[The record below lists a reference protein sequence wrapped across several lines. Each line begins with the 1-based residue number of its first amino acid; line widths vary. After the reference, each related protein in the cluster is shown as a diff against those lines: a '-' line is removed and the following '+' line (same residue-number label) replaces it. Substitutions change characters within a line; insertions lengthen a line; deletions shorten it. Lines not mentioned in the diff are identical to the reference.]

1 MKNINQLKDA
11 FDMAGQKVQDLEDKR
26 AQIVIDLGKDE
37 TSHSVDEITKLN
49 ASLKNAKINQELAK
63 SAYEDA
69 QANLKSQPI
78 NKKPLPVNTKG
89 NVDKDAIKNQFV
101 KEFKNMIT
109 SGTTGTGNGG
119 LTIPDD
125 VQQQIRTLVRQQ
137 FSLQSIVNVES
148 VTTTHGS
155 RTYEKLADITPLVEL
170 DEDGKAIGNN
180 DDPELTVVKYL
191 IHEYAG
197 INTATNS
204 LLKDTVANILQWL
217 TNWIAKKVVV
227 TRNLKILEVMNKAPK
242 KPTIAKFDD
251 VKDLENNTLDPA
263 IESASSFLTNQ
274 SGYNILSKLK
284 DAEGRYLMQPDVTQ
298 PDRYLIDGKP
308 VLRIA
313 DKWLPDVSGSHPLY
327 FGDFKQAITLFD
339 RENME
344 LTTTNIGG
352 GAFETNTTKVRV
364 IDRFDVEMVDDG
376 AIAVGSFKT
385 VADQTQG
392 TANTGK

>member
-1 MKNINQLKDA
+1 MNINQLKDA
-11 FDMAGQKVQDLEDKR
+11 FDMSGQKVQDLEDKR

-37 TSHSVDEITKLN
+37 TSHSIDEITKLN
-49 ASLKNAKINQELAK
+49 ISLKNAKINQELAK

-69 QANLKSQPI
+69 RANLNAEPV
-78 NKKPLPVNTKG
+78 NKKPLPVTDKG
-89 NVDKDAIKNQFV
+89 NLDKDAIKNQFV

-170 DEDGKAIGNN
+170 DEDGKAIGDN

-263 IESASSFLTNQ
+263 IESTSSFLTNQ
-274 SGYNILSKLK
+274 SGYNVLSKLK
-284 DAEGRYLMQPDVTQ
+284 DADGRYLMQPDVTQ

-385 VADQTQG
+385 VADQTKG
-392 TANTGK
+392 TTDTGK

>member
-1 MKNINQLKDA
+1 MNINQLKDA
-11 FDMAGQKVQDLEDKR
+11 FDMSGQKVQDLEDKR
-26 AQIVIDLGKDE
+26 AQIVIDLRKDE
-37 TSHSVDEITKLN
+37 TSHSIDEITKLN
-49 ASLKNAKINQELAK
+49 ISLKNAKINQELAK

-69 QANLKSQPI
+69 RANLNAEPV
-78 NKKPLPVNTKG
+78 NKKPLPVNDKG
-89 NVDKDAIKNQFV
+89 NLDKDAIKNQFV
-101 KEFKNMIT
+101 NEFKNMIT

-170 DEDGKAIGNN
+170 DEDGKAIGDN

-263 IESASSFLTNQ
+263 IESTSSFLTNQ
-274 SGYNILSKLK
+274 SGYNVLSKLK
-284 DAEGRYLMQPDVTQ
+284 DADGRYLMQPDVTQ

-392 TANTGK
+392 TADTGK

>member
-1 MKNINQLKDA
+1 MNINQLKDA

-26 AQIVIDLGKDE
+26 AQIVIDLGQDE
-37 TSHSVDEITKLN
+37 TSHSIDEVTKLN
-49 ASLKNAKINQELAK
+49 TSLKNAKMNQELAK

-69 QANLKSQPI
+69 RANLNVEPV
-78 NKKPLPVNTKG
+78 NKKPLPVNDKG
-89 NVDKDAIKNQFV
+89 NIDKDAIKNQFV

-170 DEDGKAIGNN
+170 DEDGKAIGDN

-263 IESASSFLTNQ
+263 IESTSSFITNQ

-308 VLRIA
+308 VVRIA

-364 IDRFDVEMVDDG
+364 IDRFDVQLIDDG
-376 AIAVGSFKT
+376 AFAVGSFKT
-385 VADQTQG
+385 VANQTQG
-392 TANTGK
+392 TPDTGR

>member
-1 MKNINQLKDA
+1 MNINQLKDA

-69 QANLKSQPI
+69 RADLNAEPV
-78 NKKPLPVNTKG
+78 NKKPLPVNDKG
-89 NVDKDAIKNQFV
+89 NLDKDAIKNQFV

-109 SGTTGTGNGG
+109 SGTTGAGNGG

-170 DEDGKAIGNN
+170 DEDGKAIGDN

-263 IESASSFLTNQ
+263 IESTSSFLTNQ
-274 SGYNILSKLK
+274 SGYNVLSKLK
-284 DAEGRYLMQPDVTQ
+284 DADGRYLMQPDVTQ

-313 DKWLPDVSGSHPLY
+313 DKWLSDVSGSHPLY

-385 VADQTQG
+385 VADQTKG
-392 TANTGK
+392 TADTGK

>member
-1 MKNINQLKDA
+1 MNINQLKDA

-69 QANLKSQPI
+69 RADLNAEPV
-78 NKKPLPVNTKG
+78 NKKPLPVNDKG
-89 NVDKDAIKNQFV
+89 NLDKDAIKNQFV

-109 SGTTGTGNGG
+109 SGTTGAGNGG

-170 DEDGKAIGNN
+170 DEDGKAIGDN
-180 DDPELTVVKYL
+180 DDPELIVVKYL

-227 TRNLKILEVMNKAPK
+227 TRNLKILEVLNKAPK

-263 IESASSFLTNQ
+263 IERTSSFLTNQ
-274 SGYNILSKLK
+274 SGYNVLSKLK
-284 DAEGRYLMQPDVTQ
+284 DADGRYLMQPNVTQ

-385 VADQTQG
+385 VADQTKG
-392 TANTGK
+392 TADTGK

>member
-1 MKNINQLKDA
+1 MNINQLKDA

-26 AQIVIDLGKDE
+26 AQIVVDLGKDE

-170 DEDGKAIGNN
+170 DEDGKAIGDN

-263 IESASSFLTNQ
+263 IESTSSFLTNQ
-274 SGYNILSKLK
+274 SGYNVLSKLK
-284 DAEGRYLMQPDVTQ
+284 DADGRYLMQPDVTQ

-392 TANTGK
+392 TADTGK

>member
-1 MKNINQLKDA
+1 MNINQLKDA
-11 FDMAGQKVQDLEDKR
+11 CDMAGQKVQDLEDKR

-49 ASLKNAKINQELAK
+49 ASLKNAKITQELAK

-89 NVDKDAIKNQFV
+89 NVDKNAIRNQFV

-148 VTTTHGS
+148 VATDHGS

-170 DEDGKAIGNN
+170 DEDGKAIGDN

-227 TRNLKILEVMNKAPK
+227 TRNLKILEVMDKAPK

-263 IESASSFLTNQ
+263 IESTSSFLTNQ

-364 IDRFDVEMVDDG
+364 IDRFDVQLIDDG
-376 AIAVGSFKT
+376 AFAVGSFKT
-385 VADQTQG
+385 VANQTQG
-392 TANTGK
+392 TADTGK

>member
-1 MKNINQLKDA
+1 MNINQLKDA

-170 DEDGKAIGNN
+170 DEDGKAIGDN

-263 IESASSFLTNQ
+263 IESTSSFLTNQ
-274 SGYNILSKLK
+274 SGYNVLSKLK
-284 DAEGRYLMQPDVTQ
+284 DADGRYLMQPDVTQ

-376 AIAVGSFKT
+376 AIAVESFKT

-392 TANTGK
+392 TADTGK

>member
-1 MKNINQLKDA
+1 MNINQLKDA

-26 AQIVIDLGKDE
+26 AQIVVDLGKDE

-78 NKKPLPVNTKG
+78 NKKPLPVDTKG

-170 DEDGKAIGNN
+170 DEDGKAIGDN

-227 TRNLKILEVMNKAPK
+227 TRNLK
-242 KPTIAKFDD
+242 F
-251 VKDLENNTLDPA
+251 
-263 IESASSFLTNQ
+263 
-274 SGYNILSKLK
+274 
-284 DAEGRYLMQPDVTQ
+284 
-298 PDRYLIDGKP
+298 
-308 VLRIA
+308 
-313 DKWLPDVSGSHPLY
+313 
-327 FGDFKQAITLFD
+327 
-339 RENME
+339 
-344 LTTTNIGG
+344 
-352 GAFETNTTKVRV
+352 
-364 IDRFDVEMVDDG
+364 
-376 AIAVGSFKT
+376 
-385 VADQTQG
+385 
-392 TANTGK
+392 

>member
-1 MKNINQLKDA
+1 MNINQLKDA

-170 DEDGKAIGNN
+170 DEDGKAIGDN

-263 IESASSFLTNQ
+263 IESTSSFLTNQ
-274 SGYNILSKLK
+274 SGYNVLSKLK
-284 DAEGRYLMQPDVTQ
+284 DADGRYLMQPDVTQ

-376 AIAVGSFKT
+376 AIAVGSFKA
-385 VADQTQG
+385 VADQTKG
-392 TANTGK
+392 TADTSK

>member
-1 MKNINQLKDA
+1 MNINQLKDA

-37 TSHSVDEITKLN
+37 TSHSIDEIAKLN
-49 ASLKNAKINQELAK
+49 TSLKNAKINQELAK

-69 QANLKSQPI
+69 RADLNAEPV
-78 NKKPLPVNTKG
+78 NKKPLPVNDKG
-89 NVDKDAIKNQFV
+89 NLDKDAIKNQFV

-109 SGTTGTGNGG
+109 SGTTGAGNGG

-170 DEDGKAIGNN
+170 DEDGKAIGDN

-263 IESASSFLTNQ
+263 IESTSSFLTNQ
-274 SGYNILSKLK
+274 SGYNVLSKLK
-284 DAEGRYLMQPDVTQ
+284 DADGRYLMQPDVTQ

-385 VADQTQG
+385 VADQTKG
-392 TANTGK
+392 TTDTGK

>member
-1 MKNINQLKDA
+1 MNINQLKDA

-170 DEDGKAIGNN
+170 DEDGKAIGDN

-263 IESASSFLTNQ
+263 IESTSSFLTNQ
-274 SGYNILSKLK
+274 SGYNVLSKLK
-284 DAEGRYLMQPDVTQ
+284 DADGRYLMQPDVTQ

-364 IDRFDVEMVDDG
+364 IDRFDVQLIDDG
-376 AIAVGSFKT
+376 AFAVGSFKA
-385 VADQTQG
+385 VANQTQG
-392 TANTGK
+392 TADTGK

>member
-1 MKNINQLKDA
+1 MNINQLKDA

-26 AQIVIDLGKDE
+26 AQIVVDLGKDE

-125 VQQQIRTLVRQQ
+125 VQQQIRTLARQQ

-170 DEDGKAIGNN
+170 DEDGKAIGDN

-263 IESASSFLTNQ
+263 IESTSSFLTNQ
-274 SGYNILSKLK
+274 SGYNVLSKLK
-284 DAEGRYLMQPDVTQ
+284 DADGRYLMQPDVTQ

-385 VADQTQG
+385 VANQTQG
-392 TANTGK
+392 TVDTGK

>member
-1 MKNINQLKDA
+1 MNINQLKDA
-11 FDMAGQKVQDLEDKR
+11 FDKAGEKVQDLEDKR

-37 TSHSVDEITKLN
+37 TSHSIDEITKLN
-49 ASLKNAKINQELAK
+49 TSLKNAKMNQELAK

-69 QANLKSQPI
+69 RANLNAEPV
-78 NKKPLPVNTKG
+78 NKKPLPVNDKG
-89 NVDKDAIKNQFV
+89 NIDKDAIKNQFV

-170 DEDGKAIGNN
+170 DEDGKVIGDN

-227 TRNLKILEVMNKAPK
+227 TRNLKILEVMDKAPK

-263 IESASSFLTNQ
+263 IESTSSFITNQ

-364 IDRFDVEMVDDG
+364 IDRFDVQLVDDG
-376 AIAVGSFKT
+376 ALAVGSFKA
-385 VADQTQG
+385 VANQTQG
-392 TANTGK
+392 TADTGK

>member
-1 MKNINQLKDA
+1 MNINQLKDA

-170 DEDGKAIGNN
+170 DEDGKAIGDN

-263 IESASSFLTNQ
+263 IESTSSFLTNQ
-274 SGYNILSKLK
+274 SGYNVLSKLK
-284 DAEGRYLMQPDVTQ
+284 DADGRYLMQPDVTQ

-376 AIAVGSFKT
+376 AIAVRSFKT

-392 TANTGK
+392 TADTGK

>member
-1 MKNINQLKDA
+1 MNINQLKDA

-63 SAYEDA
+63 NAYEDA

-170 DEDGKAIGNN
+170 DEDGKAIGDN

-263 IESASSFLTNQ
+263 IESTSSFLTNQ
-274 SGYNILSKLK
+274 SGYNVLSKLK
-284 DAEGRYLMQPDVTQ
+284 DADGRYLMQPDVTQ

-392 TANTGK
+392 TADTGK